1 MLKIFRRLVA
11 HSGETAG
18 PLNIIRHLEK
28 MDFTDWLEKNQTY
41 KCFGERERGNGRG
54 GEERRGEERTEERRG
69 EGGKGRNQS
78 KIRSD
83 LSD

>member
-1 MLKIFRRLVA
+1 MLKVFRRLVA

-28 MDFTDWLEKNQTY
+28 MDFTDWSEKKKNLTNVLDRG
-41 KCFGERERGNGRG
+41 KEAMEGEGKRE
-54 GEERRGEERTEERRG
+54 EERRGD
-69 EGGKGRNQS
+69 GGKGRNQS